1 MANLTLRSVKGSPLT
16 NAELDSNFEYFTG
29 SFTNTGIITAAG
41 FSGSFTGNVSGT
53 ATNALTASYVEA
65 SNIDGVVSS
74 ASYAD
79 TASNASTADTAL
91 SASYVLNAVS
101 ASYAPASNP
110 FPFVGTAEFS
120 GSILVSGSI
129 VPNVAVGAST
139 SSFSLGSPTAAW
151 KDIYVS
157 NGTINFLNGAGQIQ
171 GTIGA
176 GTNATVITGSLVTVP
191 LNPLTDFAF
200 SSTTIRKSYTNSD
213 CVFSLANS
221 STQYSKNPEI
231 YTNGSI
237 MVLPWDRKITAYSL
251 VNNCL
256 VAAPLSPT
264 PIVSLPPVYNAG
276 YTSGDIITVYNMGE
290 TGSFYKASGSIY
302 ITATVSGVT
311 QVDTNNK
318 LITGTFNTSYIISG
332 SWGNYTN
339 LSSFIS
345 ATTQS
350 IKVDP
355 GQKATFEVVYW
366 GSSTPG
372 STPNVLEFPEIGY
385 KTNMTNVSPSFTY
398 LVYKFKGI
406 ENL

>member
-1 MANLTLRSVKGSPLT
+1 MANLTYRSVKGSPLT
-16 NAELDSNFEYFTG
+16 NTELDDNFSYFTG
-29 SFTNTGIITAAG
+29 SFTNTGTIRAIG
-41 FSGSFTGNVSGT
+41 FSGSFTGSLSGSITGT
-53 ATNALTASYVEA
+53 ATNALTASYVTA
-65 SNIDGVVSS
+65 SNVIGIVSS
-74 ASYAD
+74 ASYSA
-79 TASNASTADTAL
+79 TAL
-91 SASYVLNAVS
+91 SASYSATALS
-101 ASYAPASNP
+101 ASYAPSTPP
-110 FPFVGTAEFS
+110 FPYTGNATFS

-129 VPNVAVGAST
+129 VPNVPVGSAT

-157 NGTINFLNGAGQIQ
+157 NGTINFLNSAGQVQ

-176 GTNATVITGSLVTVP
+176 GTNATVITGSLITAPV
-191 LNPLTDFAF
+191 NPLTDYALF
-200 SSTTIRKSYTNSD
+200 STLLHKSYTNSD

-221 STQYSKNPEI
+221 STQYTKNPDI

-237 MVLPWDRKITAYSL
+237 MVLPWDKKITAYSL

-256 VAAPLSPT
+256 VAAPLSPS

-290 TGSFYKASGSIY
+290 TGSSYKASGSIY
-302 ITATVSGVT
+302 VTSTVSGVT

-318 LITGTFNTSYIISG
+318 LITATFNTAYIISG

-339 LSSFIS
+339 LNSFTS

-350 IKVDP
+350 IKVNP

-372 STPNVLEFPEIGY
+372 STPNILEFPEIGY
-385 KTNMTNVSPSFTY
+385 KTNMINVSPSFTY
-398 LVYKFKGI
+398 LVYLFKGI